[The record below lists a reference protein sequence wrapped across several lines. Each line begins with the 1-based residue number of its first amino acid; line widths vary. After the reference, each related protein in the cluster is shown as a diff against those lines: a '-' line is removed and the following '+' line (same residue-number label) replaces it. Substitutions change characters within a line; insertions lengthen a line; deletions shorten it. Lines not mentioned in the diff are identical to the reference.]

1 VNLGEKIRHL
11 RKERGL
17 SQEEVGRGV
26 LTRSMIS
33 AIERGKAR
41 PSLKTLEVI
50 AQGLGKSVDFFLE
63 DEVTDQTYKRV
74 RAHLT
79 LSDALLWSGDP
90 ARARELLTSVLPAA
104 EHLSYR
110 TMEVRIALG
119 RVELASGNPVAARRE
134 FEACLTPDDGVLDEE
149 LAEARYH
156 LGETYLATG
165 QPADALRHLETALG
179 ALREV
184 SAQMACL
191 LTLARCHMEL
201 NDPAAAVSRLE
212 AANDLANGVSVRAQ
226 ATARLREAERALNS
240 GAYEGVTR
248 EATLSVRLFRQAG
261 FGSDA
266 GKVSLALGRAL
277 AQAGAERRALGIL
290 RLAYRD
296 ALARND
302 TARAAEV
309 LSQMATIHRS
319 ISQLAVARA
328 QARRA
333 LVLAGDTNPGTT
345 AFALFLLGAVAHEE
359 GDLGES
365 ERNLSRA
372 AAVIDRANVPP
383 QLQVDVFGLLAEVL
397 RGVGRDRE
405 AYDFLAKAHSIMGRQ
420 QQGRRAPAHAEAGM

>member
-1 VNLGEKIRHL
+1 MNLGEKIRHL

-79 LSDALLWSGDP
+79 LADALLWAGEP

-110 TMEVRIALG
+110 AMEVRIALG
-119 RVELASGNPVAARRE
+119 RAELANGQAAAARRE
-134 FEACLTPDDGVLDEE
+134 FEACLTPDDGVMEEE

-165 QPADALRHLETALG
+165 QPAEALMHLEAALP
-179 ALREV
+179 ALRETTL
-184 SAQMACL
+184 QMTCL
-191 LTLARCHMEL
+191 MALARCHMGM

-212 AANDLANGVSVRAQ
+212 AANDLANGTSVRAQ
-226 ATARLREAERALNS
+226 ASARLRDAERALS
-240 GAYEGVTR
+240 AGAYEGVTR
-248 EATLSVRLFRQAG
+248 EAQLAVRLYRSSG
-261 FGSDA
+261 FGTDA
-266 GKVSLALGRAL
+266 GRVPIALGRAL
-277 AQAGAERRALGIL
+277 AQAGAERRALRIL
-290 RLAYRD
+290 RLSYRE
-296 ALARND
+296 AAARD
-302 TARAAEV
+302 DMARAADV
-309 LSQMATIHRS
+309 LTQMATIHRA
-319 ISQLAVARA
+319 ISQLAVAKA

-333 LVLAGDTNPGTT
+333 LAIAGELNPPAS
-345 AFALFLLGAVAHEE
+345 AFALYLLGAIAHEE
-359 GDLGES
+359 GDMAQA
-365 ERNLSRA
+365 ERYLSRA
-372 AAVIDRANVPP
+372 AEVFGRTDAPAS
-383 QLQVDVFGLLAEVL
+383 LQVDVFGLLAEVL
-397 RGVGRDRE
+397 RAVGRDRE
-405 AYDFLAKAHSIMGRQ
+405 AYDCLARAHTIMGQ
-420 QQGRRAPAHAEAGM
+420 LQQGRRAVGQPDPI